1 MITQDAFIL
10 GKSLMVAILRK
21 MDNLSKPRSRFICE
35 ILMLFLSHRGRLNFL
50 QMARQGS
57 KNEKSYRNQFDQG
70 FDWLNFNKELV
81 NRKCSNELIIG
92 FDPSYISKSG
102 KHSPGLGYFYSG
114 CAGKYKKGLEI
125 GSFAVIDV
133 KQNTAYHL
141 EATQT
146 PSANKEDVGSEKTL
160 VDHYGDLVVSKAEQ
174 LEQISDIL
182 VCDGYFSK
190 IKYVDKVCNDTN
202 LELISRLRDDANL
215 KYIYHGPIKSG
226 RGRPRKYAGKVD
238 VKNID
243 KRRFKLVHEDDKH
256 RIYWAIVK
264 SVGLDR
270 EISLSYVEFI
280 QPNGKKIIKLFFSTN
295 VNRSAEQILKYYQ
308 ARYQM
313 EFIFRDAKQYTGLEH
328 CQARNENKLNFHFN
342 ASMTAISIAK
352 GIIRSGVSKSE
363 SMPLSISDIKT
374 ELQNRNML
382 FRIFSIYGFD
392 QKLIKMNEL
401 YRNTLNFGKIA
412 A

>member
-1 MITQDAFIL
+1 MITQDAFII
-10 GKSLMVAILRK
+10 GKSLIGAILRK
-21 MDNLSKPRSRFICE
+21 MNNLSKPRVRFIGV
-35 ILMLFLSHRGRLNFL
+35 ILMMYLSQRGRMNFL
-50 QMARQGS
+50 QMSRQGE
-57 KNEKSYRNQFDQG
+57 KNEKSYRYQFEQG
-70 FDWLNFNKELV
+70 FDWLKFNKELI
-81 NRKCSNELIIG
+81 NRNCSDELIIG
-92 FDPSYISKSG
+92 FDPSYVSKSG

-114 CAGKYKKGLEI
+114 CAGQYKKGLEI

-141 EATQT
+141 EATQS
-146 PSANKEDVGSEKTL
+146 PAAKKEMMNSDKTL
-160 VDHYGDLVVSKAEQ
+160 VDHYGDLVVTKAEQ
-174 LEQISDIL
+174 LEQISRIL

-190 IKYVDKVCNDTN
+190 IKYVDKVCNHTN
-202 LELISRLRDDANL
+202 MEMISRLRDDANL
-215 KYIYHGPIKSG
+215 RYLYHGPAKTG

-243 KRRFKLVHEDDKH
+243 KRRFKLVYEDDKH
-256 RIYWAIVK
+256 SIYWAVVK

-270 EISLSYVEFI
+270 EISLSYVEFKH
-280 QPNGKKIIKLFFSTN
+280 PNGKKVIKLFFSTN
-295 VNRSAEQILKYYQ
+295 TSRSAEQILIYYQ

-328 CQARNENKLNFHFN
+328 CQARSANKLDFHFN
-342 ASMTAISIAK
+342 ASLTAISIAK
-352 GIIRSGVSKSE
+352 GIIRNGVSKSE
-363 SMPLSISDIKT
+363 SRPLSISDIKT

-382 FRIFSIYGFD
+382 YRIFSIYGFD

-401 YRNTLNFGKIA
+401 YRNTISFGKIA